1 MSTVCYDGPSNF
13 IDIVEKDGYFLIKN
27 FFKREAVEKA
37 RAELKIILDKD
48 EARRKKAGGPAVDA
62 SVEFRSIYTK
72 LMHTIWFPSL
82 QSPSYLN
89 LTNDM
94 FAAPVM
100 KDFIKGLAG
109 DNFRMRVDLIRRSSG
124 ENDWV
129 HDFQLPH
136 VWHRDTLGEF
146 TFGIFFDDMPE
157 QGGGG
162 TAVIP
167 ETHWDTR
174 DPRWDLMLGPE
185 KNFTRKHHLG
195 KRELLFLPED
205 YVPEAKLNARVA
217 KKANAKK
224 VEISGQMGDIYFF
237 LNDSWHGRAP
247 NVTEKRWMISRI
259 GCFATE
265 FPFKDDIPL
274 PAGMQNLKGPM
285 GEHFNRHQAPNTQP
299 DTLLRRMAYKRKP
312 NLLNRMA
319 AREKDKLLTRF
330 YSQPDVAAAREA
342 VLNTHNV

>member
-48 EARRKKAGGPAVDA
+48 ESRRKKMGGPAVDA

-82 QSPSYLN
+82 QSPSYLE

-94 FAAPVM
+94 FSSQYL
-100 KDFIKGLAG
+100 KDFIRGLAG

-129 HDFQLPH
+129 DNFQLPH

-146 TFGIFFDDMPE
+146 TFGIFFDDLPE
-157 QGGGG
+157 DGAGG

-167 ETHWDTR
+167 GTHWDTR

-185 KNFTRKHHLG
+185 KNMTRKHHLG
-195 KRELLFLPED
+195 NRDLLTLPPE
-205 YVPEAKLNARVA
+205 YAAEAKLNQRKPRTHKQIHCSAGWPI
-217 KKANAKK
+217 NAK
-224 VEISGQMGDIYFF
+224 
-237 LNDSWHGRAP
+237 
-247 NVTEKRWMISRI
+247 
-259 GCFATE
+259 
-265 FPFKDDIPL
+265 
-274 PAGMQNLKGPM
+274 
-285 GEHFNRHQAPNTQP
+285 
-299 DTLLRRMAYKRKP
+299 
-312 NLLNRMA
+312 
-319 AREKDKLLTRF
+319 LT
-330 YSQPDVAAAREA
+330 Y
-342 VLNTHNV
+342 